1 MKTTLTA
8 TTRAPRCSTPSSAR
22 VGVRA
27 FVRAGVRVRVRSA
40 ACDMDSGHPSLLNRD
55 IKLLKDD
62 TVEIK
67 PFEAVLKRLAA
78 VRAPLESVV

>member
-1 MKTTLTA
+1 
-8 TTRAPRCSTPSSAR
+8 
-22 VGVRA
+22 
-27 FVRAGVRVRVRSA
+27 
-40 ACDMDSGHPSLLNRD
+40 MDSGHPSLLNRD